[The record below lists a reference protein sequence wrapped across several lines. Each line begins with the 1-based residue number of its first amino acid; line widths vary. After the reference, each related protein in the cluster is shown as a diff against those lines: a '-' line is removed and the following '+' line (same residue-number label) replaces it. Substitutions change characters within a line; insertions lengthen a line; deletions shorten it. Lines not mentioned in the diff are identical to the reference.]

1 MSRFDQMEPVF
12 FTPPSGKASGP
23 RRLFK
28 GGSSQDPA
36 AYQKQVDASKE
47 AARQAYY
54 RGIGYGGAGS
64 GASASP
70 VNGKYGNTAPADPYA
85 SAADQR
91 EKNYSNMENDIINYH
106 RDKLDRERT
115 NSEKQLKFNLARQGL
130 SGSSQ
135 DAYDRSEL
143 ERKYLEGIT
152 DVGSKAKAAS
162 ASARTG
168 YEQAFNRGLQAIN
181 SGADATTQI
190 TSTLADIGNSMQ
202 SALEAGKG
210 ASWGGFFDDIASTT
224 DTAKVNAQ
232 QALVKRQV
240 EDPAS
245 SKLTSGGGSSKASGP
260 LSY

>member
-12 FTPPSGKASGP
+12 FTPPSGKTSGP

-28 GGSSQDPA
+28 GGGSQDPA
-36 AYQKQVDASKE
+36 AYQKEVDASKD
-47 AARQAYY
+47 AARAAYY
-54 RGIGYGGAGS
+54 SGVGYGS
-64 GASASP
+64 GD
-70 VNGKYGNTAPADPYA
+70 G
-85 SAADQR
+85 QR
-91 EKNYSNMENDIINYH
+91 NQMYSNMEKDIVKYH
-106 RDKLDRERT
+106 RDKLDRERGDGL
-115 NSEKQLKFNLARQGL
+115 KQLKFNLARQGL

-135 DAYDRSEL
+135 DAYDRSEVQ
-143 ERKYLEGIT
+143 RKYLEGVT

-202 SALEAGKG
+202 AALEAGKG
-210 ASWGGFFDDIASTT
+210 ATWGGFFDDIASTT

-240 EDPAS
+240 EDPVS
-245 SKLTSGGGSSKASGP
+245 SKLTSGGGASKSSSG
-260 LSY
+260 LAY